1 VVSPSSTFEPTRS
14 VLLGAPAAGPMA
26 LDAEGPS
33 LFAAFPGCTD
43 VQIQPDCINVTFTR
57 GDTLTIVLNVW
68 DNTAQTIPSNL
79 TGATVTAQV
88 RTTPDSTTVEATF
101 AVTKS
106 GNQVTLRLTPGQTRV
121 LSPSCAW
128 DCQVDWISDGSD
140 VRTIVQGDLSVLQD
154 VTRIP

>member
-1 VVSPSSTFEPTRS
+1 
-14 VLLGAPAAGPMA
+14 VLLGAPA
-26 LDAEGPS
+26 GPS
-33 LFAAFPGCTD
+33 LLLGEEIMPTAAFPGCTD

-79 TGATVTAQV
+79 AGATVTAQV
-88 RTTPDSTTVEATF
+88 RTTPDSATVEATF
-101 AVTKS
+101 SVTKT

-121 LSPSCAW
+121 LSSACSW
-128 DCQVDWISDGSD
+128 DCQVDWTSDGSD
-140 VRTIVQGDLSVLQD
+140 VRTIVQGDLTVLQD